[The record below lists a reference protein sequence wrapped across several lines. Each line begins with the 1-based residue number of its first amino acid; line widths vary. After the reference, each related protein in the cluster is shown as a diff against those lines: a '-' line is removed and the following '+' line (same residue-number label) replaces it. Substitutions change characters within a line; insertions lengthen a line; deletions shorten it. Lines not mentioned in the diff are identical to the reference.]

1 MPLTK
6 PEFLEA
12 LIEAVEEG
20 REVKLETKVFEAKKA
35 YLQFRCNFGLVYQVP
50 LSHTLP
56 EFWEGRIEAE
66 LLMAIK
72 EKEVEMRQREA
83 KLYIRDF
90 FNCLESLGYEMN
102 GSNKIKKIKEAEPE
116 SFIARLKNLMGLGS
130 YDKPPKKPG
139 F

>member
-12 LIEAVEEG
+12 MIEAVEEG
-20 REVKLETKVFEAKKA
+20 REVKLETRVVEAKKA
-35 YLQFRCNFGLVYQVP
+35 YLQFSCNFGLIYQVP

-56 EFWEGRIEAE
+56 ECWEGRIEAE

-90 FNCLESLGYEMN
+90 FNCLGSLGYEMN
-102 GSNKIKKIKEAEPE
+102 GSNKIKKIKETKPE
-116 SFIARLKNLMGLGS
+116 SFIERLKNLMGLGS